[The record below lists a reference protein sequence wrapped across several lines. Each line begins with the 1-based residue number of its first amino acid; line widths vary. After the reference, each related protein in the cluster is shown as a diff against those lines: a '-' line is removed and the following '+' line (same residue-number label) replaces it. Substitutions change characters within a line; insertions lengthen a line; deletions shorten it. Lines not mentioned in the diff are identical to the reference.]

1 MSDLM
6 KTIKMIMSYISNK
19 QNNDTGEINSK
30 PCYILT
36 IKKDLFFKNHV
47 RKSLERSYSNDRLNN
62 LFKSYCEDNFLENN
76 VSLYK

>member
-19 QNNDTGEINSK
+19 HNNDTDEINSK
-30 PCYILT
+30 ACYILT

-47 RKSLERSYSNDRLNN
+47 RKSLERSYSNDKLND